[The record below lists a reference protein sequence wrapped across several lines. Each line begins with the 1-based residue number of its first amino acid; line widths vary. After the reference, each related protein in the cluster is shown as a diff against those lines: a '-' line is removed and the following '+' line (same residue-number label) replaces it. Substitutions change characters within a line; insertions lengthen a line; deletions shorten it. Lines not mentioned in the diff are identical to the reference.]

1 MAIFSDVK
9 KIIAG
14 LNKEEIR
21 LAKKY
26 LNFNQRDADDT
37 LLTKLFLKVIENP
50 NLDSDSARLFMKE
63 SVSAFEK
70 LCSRLVEKLNYMV
83 VSEFNMTGKSPIAY
97 KTRREWELQT
107 KLLLAQIQL
116 ARGNTDLSITFL
128 NEAVTIGV
136 DIEDYSELVKLMRL
150 KIRIL
155 TIRGEKK
162 VFEQAK
168 DKIQYYQQCAEI
180 LERSKEQ
187 YIKLMTDAHSQTSLF
202 NIETWEQELT
212 KFIHYYE
219 FTNSNY
225 IQYQYLELM
234 QTYCILKNNY
244 SENEKYAYQLL
255 KLVKNVPLLNKQQF
269 LGIANL
275 FVSQANLYVSNY
287 DLASQYCILARE
299 HFSRN
304 TYNYFLTEE
313 LEFYINYYSNEFDKA
328 EKAIYR
334 IKRNEDY
341 CIADSVKYQIEFLLA
356 ACLFAKKEYNEAQ
369 RVLLKINLIQQ
380 EKVSWNFAMRTLQ
393 AMIYI
398 ETDSYDDLLRHLS
411 TYERDIM
418 RVQKKQQVRKRE
430 ILIWKLFN
438 TWAKTQSFSETI
450 ELRKEELSLM
460 QTNEA
465 EYCWQKHGHEL
476 VAVDKW
482 FFIKANAEKKT
493 KSGISKGR

>member
-1 MAIFSDVK
+1 MPVFNDVK
-9 KIIAG
+9 MIIAG

-26 LNFNQRDADDT
+26 LNFNQRDAEDT
-37 LLTKLFLKVIENP
+37 LLTKLFSKIIENP
-50 NLDSDSARLFMKE
+50 NLDPDSARLFMKE
-63 SVSAFEK
+63 SFSAFEK

-97 KTRREWELQT
+97 KTRLEWEMQN
-107 KLLLAQIQL
+107 KYILAQIQL
-116 ARGNTDLSITFL
+116 ARGNTELSISFL
-128 NEAVTIGV
+128 DNAISIGEE
-136 DIEDYSELVKLMRL
+136 IENYSELEKATQL
-150 KIRIL
+150 RIEIL
-155 TIRGEKK
+155 SIRGEKGNIK
-162 VFEQAK
+162 KAFT
-168 DKIQYYQQCAEI
+168 KIKYYQECSSFV
-180 LERSKEQ
+180 SKTREKYTQ
-187 YIKLMTDAHSQTSLF
+187 LMTNAHSQTGVYSID
-202 NIETWEQELT
+202 NWEQELNWIFEAYQFT
-212 KFIHYYE
+212 K
-219 FTNSNY
+219 SNY
-225 IQYQYLELM
+225 IYYHYLELI

-275 FVSQANLYVSNY
+275 FVSQANMYVSNY
-287 DLASQYCILARE
+287 DLANQYCILARE

-341 CIADSVKYQIEFLLA
+341 YIADSVKYQIEFLLG

-398 ETDSYDDLLRHLS
+398 ETDCYDDLLRHLS
-411 TYERDIM
+411 TYERDLM
-418 RVQKKQQVRKRE
+418 RVQKKQPVRKRE
-430 ILIWKLFN
+430 FLIWKLFN
-438 TWAKTQSFSETI
+438 TWAKTHSFSETI

-460 QTNEA
+460 QTNDA

-476 VAVDKW
+476 IAIDKW

-493 KSGISKGR
+493 RSGISKGL

>member
-1 MAIFSDVK
+1 MPVFNDVK
-9 KIIAG
+9 LIIAG

-37 LLTKLFLKVIENP
+37 LLTKLFSKIIENP

-83 VSEFNMTGKSPIAY
+83 VSEFNMTGSSPIAF
-97 KTRREWELQT
+97 KTRMEWEMQN
-107 KLLLAQIQL
+107 KYILAQIQL
-116 ARGNTDLSITFL
+116 ARGNTELSINFL
-128 NEAVTIGV
+128 DSAISIGEG
-136 DIEDYSELVKLMRL
+136 IENYSELTKATQLRTE
-150 KIRIL
+150 IL
-155 TIRGEKK
+155 SIRGNKK
-162 VFEQAK
+162 LYEAAIKRIDFYRK
-168 DKIQYYQQCAEI
+168 CAN
-180 LERSKEQ
+180 LLADTTDR
-187 YIKLMTDAHSQTSLF
+187 YTKLATDAHSLTGQYK
-202 NIETWEQELT
+202 IEDWDVELSKIRAAQEYSKSNL
-212 KFIHYYE
+212 ILYY
-219 FTNSNY
+219 Y
-225 IQYQYLELM
+225 YKLM
-234 QTYCILKNNY
+234 QTYCILKNDY
-244 SENEKYAYQLL
+244 TENEKYAYQLL
-255 KLVKNVPLLNKQQF
+255 KLIKNIPLLNKQQF
-269 LGIANL
+269 LGIGNL
-275 FVSQANLYVSNY
+275 FVSQANIYVGNY
-287 DLASQYCILARE
+287 DLANQYCILARE

-313 LEFYINYYSNEFDKA
+313 LEFYIHYYSNEFDKA
-328 EKAIYR
+328 ENAIYR

-411 TYERDIM
+411 TYERDLM

-430 ILIWKLFN
+430 LLIWKLFN

-450 ELRKEELSLM
+450 ELRKDELSLM
-460 QTNEA
+460 QTNET